1 MKFIGRYTRHSALK
15 PFVFGAMPRNLAT
28 EKGTTSVSFFIN
40 VVLFGL
46 KLVGG
51 ILGRSSALLAD
62 ALNSLLDIVANAAV
76 WIGIRIANRP
86 PDDSHPY
93 GHGHANT
100 LSAVFV
106 ALLLVI
112 TGVYIGINAIY
123 VIIYDQYETPGKI
136 ATIIAGLTIVVKE
149 ILYQW
154 TIRVGRQTNSPA
166 VIANAYDHRTDVYT
180 SLGALFGIVVAQ
192 MGFPILDPIAGFFIG
207 VLILWNAL
215 RLIRDNIHSLMSGA
229 PDRKTLDKI
238 YETAATHISVKQVR
252 DIKVRSVGTKYIADL
267 KIMVD
272 GHLSVTEGHDI
283 ATDLTRCLLKHA
295 DNLQDAMIHVEPY
308 ETDSRK
314 DNS

>member
-1 MKFIGRYTRHSALK
+1 MS
-15 PFVFGAMPRNLAT
+15 RNLAT
-28 EKGTTSVSFFIN
+28 EEGTTTVSFVIN
-40 VVLFGL
+40 VILFGL

-62 ALNSLLDIVANAAV
+62 ALNSLLDIVANAAA

-106 ALLLVI
+106 AILLVI
-112 TGVYIGINAIY
+112 TGVYIGLNAIY
-123 VIIYDQYETPGKI
+123 AIIYVQYETPGKI
-136 ATIIAGLTIVVKE
+136 ATVVAGLTIIVKE
-149 ILYQW
+149 ILYHW

-192 MGFPILDPIAGFFIG
+192 LGVPVLDPIAGFFIG
-207 VLILWNAL
+207 LLILKNAIT
-215 RLIRDNIHSLMSGA
+215 LIKDNIHSLMIGA
-229 PDRKTLDKI
+229 PDRETLDQI

-252 DIKVRSVGTKYIADL
+252 DIKVRSVGTKYIADI
-267 KIMVD
+267 KIMVKGD
-272 GHLSVTEGHDI
+272 LSVAEGHDI
-283 ATDLTRCLLKHA
+283 ATDLKRCLLEQA

-308 ETDSRK
+308 KEDTRK